1 MTQSLGDAALIFA
14 VAYAVSTLFEMAL
27 TLFMIS
33 RDSPE

>member
-1 MTQSLGDAALIFA
+1 MNQAMGDAALIFA

-33 RDSPE
+33 RQSD